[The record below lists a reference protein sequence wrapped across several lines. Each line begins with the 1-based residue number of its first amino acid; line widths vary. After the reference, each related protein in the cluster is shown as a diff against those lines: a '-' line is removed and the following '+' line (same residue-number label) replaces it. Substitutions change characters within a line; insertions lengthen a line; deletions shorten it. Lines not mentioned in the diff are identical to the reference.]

1 MSIFEREQI
10 NSLNQIEQSQQ
21 KESISKQI
29 FAERKKGNLDQA
41 YQMALDAMKQGYDE
55 WTEKAYAWSL
65 IDLIKRDVKLP
76 NSEMLPIYIEQLE
89 QIEVNQS
96 DDILFK
102 QKQYTLNLCD
112 PLQLQIQQ
120 AKELSKNQQYHQAV
134 NLYLRLLKQRPHDID
149 LQTSFAWDLYRL
161 AKIAL
166 EQKPIKIENFKRYFY
181 EYLRLNTEKPSS
193 LHHCYL
199 WIALKLLNI
208 EKISEVEN
216 IDFSDFMIQW
226 KICHLRREDYLLS
239 YYKDKNGEKRENLPL
254 ALNVFRAILKSGLAH
269 KNQHTLTILLPEIE
283 KQSTQIRSDLTW
295 LKWDLAKTYHF
306 LGNNER
312 SQELAVNLLKIKPN
326 EYWLWDFLGD
336 LYQTQQEMSLACY
349 AKALLNQK
357 DIGFV
362 YKIKIK
368 LSKLFIAKKEY
379 EKAKCELN
387 EIIIY
392 KNNKGE
398 KIPEAVENL
407 ISEPWY
413 NDTQAADSNKNIYVQ
428 NASVAESLIYQDLP
442 WVKAVLG
449 DVFENNGKKS
459 RKLFLNL
466 DKIPLEIS
474 VPDNKII
481 LANKKVGTAI
491 QIKGEMQQGRFHF
504 YTVAERLDEDNIFP
518 SYQAVVTYI
527 NQEKK
532 MVNCLVD
539 KNFDFAIPLTEIKFD
554 VNMLD
559 VLDVTLST
567 HTTKDGKKRFKAHQV
582 KLSNKPVP
590 THLLKEFDCSVRVS
604 SGNGFTDNNIFIP
617 KDLVA
622 THNILNDAQIKGLA
636 LLSLDKKK
644 NQWGWRAVKITDVKG
659 GYDGLEDQDDNYD
672 DWDRDNDDE

>member
-1 MSIFEREQI
+1 MDSGGFIMSIFGRQQT
-10 NSLNQIEQSQQ
+10 NSLHQMERSQQ
-21 KESISKQI
+21 KESTSKQI
-29 FAERKKGNLDQA
+29 FAERKNGNLDQA
-41 YQMALDAMKQGYDE
+41 YQMSLDAMKQGYDE
-55 WTEKAYAWSL
+55 WVEKAYAWCL

-102 QKQYTLNLCD
+102 HKKCALNLCD
-112 PLQLQIQQ
+112 PLQPQIQQ

-216 IDFSDFMIQW
+216 IDFSDFMMQW
-226 KICHLRREDYLLS
+226 KIVHLLHEDYQPS
-239 YYKDKNGEKRENLPL
+239 YYEDRNGEKRENLPL
-254 ALNVFRAILKSGLAH
+254 ALKVFRAILKSGLAH
-269 KNQHTLTILLPEIE
+269 KNQRALTVLLPEIE
-283 KQSTQIRSDLTW
+283 KQSTQIRSDLVW

-306 LGNNER
+306 LGDNER
-312 SQELAVNLLKIKPN
+312 SQDLILKLLKIKSN

-336 LYQTQQEMSLACY
+336 IYQEQQDMSLACY

-368 LSKLFIAKKEY
+368 LTKLFIAQKEY
-379 EKAKCELN
+379 EKAKCELD
-387 EIIIY
+387 EIINY
-392 KNNKGE
+392 KNSKGE
-398 KIPEAVENL
+398 KIPDEVGNL

-413 NDTQAADSNKNIYVQ
+413 NDTKATDSNQNIYAQ
-428 NASVAESLIYQDLP
+428 NAPIAESLLYQDLP
-442 WVKAVLG
+442 WIKAVLG
-449 DVFENNGKKS
+449 DVFENNGRKS
-459 RKLFLNL
+459 RKLFLSL
-466 DKIPLEIS
+466 DKVPLEIAI
-474 VPDNKII
+474 PDNKIT
-481 LANKKVGTAI
+481 LANKKVNTAI
-491 QIKGEMQQGRFHF
+491 QIKGEMQQGRFHL
-504 YTVAERLDEDNIFP
+504 YTIAERLDQDDIFP

-539 KNFDFAIPLTEIKFD
+539 KDFDFAIPLTEIKFN
-554 VNMLD
+554 VNVLD

-567 HTTKDGKKRFKAHQV
+567 HTTKEGKKRFKAHQIN
-582 KLSNKPVP
+582 LSNKSIP
-590 THLLKEFDCSVRVS
+590 THLLKEFDQSVRIS
-604 SGNGFTDNNIFIP
+604 SGNGFTNNDIFIP
-617 KDLVA
+617 KDLVSA
-622 THNILNDAQIKGLA
+622 HNILNNAQVNGLA

-644 NQWGWRAVKITDVKG
+644 NQWGWRAIKIMDVKDS
-659 GYDGLEDQDDNYD
+659 YDDSGSAQDDD
-672 DWDRDNDDE
+672 